1 MSQGGRRKSQEVTRR
16 SQEVTGKLQEVT
28 RRLQDGHGRLWAG
41 YRVITG
47 GYEVVM
53 YYHSKARPKIT
64 SSRFLVQFNIMIY
77 SMINNI
83 SEHLVIDIDKY

>member
-1 MSQGGRRKSQEVTRR
+1 MVT
-16 SQEVTGKLQEVT
+16 EW
-28 RRLQDGHGRLWAG
+28 LWAG
-41 YRVITG
+41 YRMITG
-47 GYEVVM
+47 DYEVVM

-83 SEHLVIDIDKY
+83 SEHLVIDIDVQRAAQHAPIIDQHTQIST